1 MTDSPIPWFFV
12 DDGRARGP
20 VSRAELETLIED
32 EAVAA
37 DDLVWSP
44 ALEDWAPALEVEALG
59 DVIPRTPP
67 PLPDHV
73 REREVSVEERVSAAH
88 QAHTLK
94 ENDPSGPG
102 PRPPAV
108 PPSPETGT
116 GTMPS
121 TRADEA
127 PEGPRR
133 PAEGTEVAQD
143 ESLDPADEQ
152 ADEDV
157 HAWRR
162 FFARHLDY
170 LIWGLPG
177 GALVGFALAGFS
189 PALYQQSLGWSDQ
202 AWTFL
207 AAAAWVPAESFLL
220 TWFGWTPGK
229 WLLSVEVRP
238 KDGQQLRYGETLSR
252 SADVFV
258 RGVGLGLPLIALI
271 TQLVAA
277 NKLRKNGETSWD
289 ASHGFDVRCAELR
302 AGRVLVAVVLTLG
315 LVMAI
320 SLMSAA

>member
-1 MTDSPIPWFFV
+1 MPEAPIPWFFV
-12 DDGRARGP
+12 DDGSARGP

-32 EAVAA
+32 DAVAA
-37 DDLVWSP
+37 DDLVWNP
-44 ALEDWAPALEVEALG
+44 ALEDWTPALEVEALG

-73 REREVSVEERVSAAH
+73 REREASLEERVSAAH

-94 ENDPSGPG
+94 ENDPSRSGS
-102 PRPPAV
+102 RPPAV
-108 PPSPETGT
+108 PTSPESGATT
-116 GTMPS
+116 TPS
-121 TRADEA
+121 MHDKERDAS
-127 PEGPRR
+127 PRS
-133 PAEGTEVAQD
+133 AEGTRVAQD
-143 ESLDPADEQ
+143 ESSDPGDER

-157 HAWRR
+157 HTWRR

-177 GALVGFALAGFS
+177 GALVGFALAAFS
-189 PALYQQSLGWSDQ
+189 PELYQQSLGWSNQ
-202 AWTFL
+202 VWTFL
-207 AAAAWVPAESFLL
+207 AAVAWVPAESFLL

-238 KDGQQLRYGETLSR
+238 ENGQRFRYGQTLRR

-258 RGVGLGLPLIALI
+258 RGVGLGLPLIALV

-289 ASHGFDVRCAELR
+289 ASHGFEVRCAELR
-302 AGRVLVAVVLTLG
+302 AGRVIMAVVLTLG
-315 LVMAI
+315 LMMAI
-320 SLMSAA
+320 GAMSAA